1 MLLLWI
7 TIFFQ
12 VVLYTDVLIMCFFLL
27 ILQKLGHRLSA
38 LSKTTWSEQTKDE
51 IKRVLT
57 VEYTSSDESS
67 YEPDSDSEVPQ
78 LQSYKVKH
86 LKWERTRLTNVKQT
100 LDNIYL
106 KSLPRR
112 IRQSLVPRVSHL
124 QESERKIPLIVIDWA
139 VRQSAPARRPVP
151 MPRQSL
157 ASGSPAGSE
166 ASSSLSTTFE
176 DRVLDPVL
184 ASTPRC
190 TRQC

>member
-1 MLLLWI
+1 MYLSCV
-7 TIFFQ
+7 FF
-12 VVLYTDVLIMCFFLL
+12 VNFTEA
-27 ILQKLGHRLSA
+27 GHRLSA

-51 IKRVLT
+51 IKQVLT

-78 LQSYKVKH
+78 LQNYKVKH

-112 IRQSLVPRVSHL
+112 IRQSLVPRVPHS
-124 QESERKIPLIVIDWA
+124 QESEREIPLNVIDWA
-139 VRQSAPARRPVP
+139 VRQAAPARRPVP
-151 MPRQSL
+151 MPRQYL
-157 ASGSPAGSE
+157 VSGSPAGSE

-184 ASTPRC
+184 VSTPHC